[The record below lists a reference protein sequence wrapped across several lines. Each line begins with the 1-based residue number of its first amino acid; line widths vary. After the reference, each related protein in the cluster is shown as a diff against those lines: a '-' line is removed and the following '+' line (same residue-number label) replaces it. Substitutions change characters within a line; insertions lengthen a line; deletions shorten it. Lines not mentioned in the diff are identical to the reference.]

1 MLFSWEPLCLVL
13 LFTVIFLSGLLENC
27 CIVLP
32 GKRLLSRDVD
42 GCLFQDQLLTVIQ
55 VCRRLQ
61 LGPGFSQKVFV
72 KTLCKDVRVKVMFLH
87 RPVCLWNCTKGGFCE
102 ILGNRHI
109 AYILLDLGF
118 FRPAY
123 CRLLVAF
130 IFSMQWTCIHF
141 YAEHH
146 SSQSNLSL
154 LLLRELAHH

>member
-1 MLFSWEPLCLVL
+1 L
-13 LFTVIFLSGLLENC
+13 LHCFTWQTTV
-27 CIVLP
+27 
-32 GKRLLSRDVD
+32 RSRDVD

-72 KTLCKDVRVKVMFLH
+72 KTLCKDVRVEVMFLH

-130 IFSMQWTCIHF
+130 IYIQHAMDVHPFLCRTSFKSIKPEFINVT
-141 YAEHH
+141 
-146 SSQSNLSL
+146 
-154 LLLRELAHH
+154 

>member
-1 MLFSWEPLCLVL
+1 MMACCSAENRCALYCCLL
-13 LFTVIFLSGLLENC
+13 LNFFSGLLENC

-87 RPVCLWNCTKGGFCE
+87 RPVCG
-102 ILGNRHI
+102 I
-109 AYILLDLGF
+109 ARKVDFVKFWGIGILLTYF
-118 FRPAY
+118 W
-123 CRLLVAF
+123 
-130 IFSMQWTCIHF
+130 I
-141 YAEHH
+141 
-146 SSQSNLSL
+146 
-154 LLLRELAHH
+154 